1 MTERC
6 GNDTPWILRI
16 HLPWKTLWVS
26 HIPTTPTTICKYEDP
41 NLQKLLDPLLFQ
53 ILFLLRQQGSIL
65 VSPSLFEV
73 ASMAAIGP

>member
-53 ILFLLRQQGSIL
+53 ILFLLRQQAAF
-65 VSPSLFEV
+65 VNAVV
-73 ASMAAIGP
+73 AG